1 MKLLALAS
9 LAATAVA
16 VPMTSAYE
24 ANVLTARSVPDIC
37 SAKSDCVPF
46 SIEVTW
52 GSANPIGAGGR
63 NVILTNGAFPGPALR
78 LKVGEC
84 VDFKVVNKLSV
95 RTGIHFHGIEQRG
108 TPWSDGT
115 PGLSQSA
122 IEPGATYMY
131 RWEANE
137 VGAFFYHAHYK
148 GQIMDGL
155 YGAIHISPADNQQ
168 TPFSLIDSANAKDL
182 AKADSMAEP
191 FFASDWTQFTFD
203 ELYNI
208 EQRANIDIACA
219 DSIIIN
225 GMGSGYCLTRAQITA
240 MQAPVIP
247 RLLNRTSGL
256 TDKACIPPNTTATQG
271 VRPNSQNIAAVPLGL
286 YEVCTPSVGKNYT
299 YKVDPANKYAAIT
312 FYNTGGFSLL
322 KATID
327 NHKMWVY
334 GWNGQYIQPQRVD
347 QVAIGNGDR
356 VSVFIKLDQAVGDYQ
371 IRVANNGLNQ
381 ILSGFGVLSYK
392 GSNGPSATAISS
404 MTYNGGNTTA
414 IVPFNGLA
422 AAPFPAIP
430 VSSTADRSI
439 MLSLRRDPA
448 AGNAWQWNAAGNTS
462 YLHENDD
469 NMPLLY
475 QNPATIAESATVY
488 KTRMGQ
494 WIDLIMVT
502 AGPIAQPHPMHKH
515 ANKFFVIGQG
525 QGSFNWSSVAQAQA
539 AGIRFNLVNPPYV
552 DGYTTPPGQQTD
564 TWVVLRYKVEVPGAW
579 FMHCHMQ
586 THFSGGMAI
595 VLMDGVDAWPRVPAD
610 VGKVCQGKGNSKSD
624 WNPSCSCPAACPANK
639 DNGVKQQ
646 AYDGM
651 NDNNSYNNNNNNNN
665 ANANANNYNN
675 NEENKNNNAN
685 AGNNV
690 GNAASSGSGNA
701 NMNAAPSQGDNRV
714 AAQSSGNNNVGQP
727 APTSSSSTPTGSQ
740 TVSSPIRAFTGAAS
754 TTSTSLFTIMAVALF
769 ALSL

>member
-1 MKLLALAS
+1 MKLLTFAS

-16 VPMTSAYE
+16 VPLTSVYE

-52 GSANPIGAGGR
+52 GSANPIGAGSR

-95 RTGIHFHGIEQRG
+95 RTGVHFHGIEQRD

-115 PGLSQSA
+115 PGLSQKA
-122 IEPGATYMY
+122 IEPGQTYMY

-148 GQIMDGL
+148 GQLMDGL

-203 ELYNI
+203 EIYNI
-208 EQRANIDIACA
+208 ERQANIDVACA

-225 GMGSGYCLTRAQITA
+225 GMGSGYCLTRDQITA
-240 MQAPVIP
+240 MQAPQIP

-271 VRPNSQNIAAVPLGL
+271 VRPNSQNIAAVPLTL
-286 YEVCTPSVGKNYT
+286 FEVCTPSVGKNYT

-334 GWNGQYIQPQRVD
+334 AWNGQYIQPQKVD

-392 GSNGPSATAISS
+392 GSRGPSATAVPS
-404 MTYNGGNTTA
+404 MMYNGVNTTA
-414 IVPFNGLA
+414 IVPFSAPA
-422 AAPFPAIP
+422 AAPFPAMQ
-430 VSSTADRSI
+430 VSPTADRSI
-439 MLSLRRDPA
+439 MLNLRKDPA
-448 AGNAWQWNAAGNTS
+448 SGNAWQWDAAGNTS
-462 YLHENDD
+462 YLHDNDD
-469 NMPLLY
+469 NTPLLY
-475 QNPATIAESATVY
+475 QDPATVPESATIY
-488 KTRMGQ
+488 KTKMGQ
-494 WIDLIMVT
+494 WIDLIMTT

-525 QGSFNWSSVAQAQA
+525 QGPFNWSSVAEAQA
-539 AGIRFNLVNPPYV
+539 AGVRFNLVNPPYV
-552 DGYTTPPGQQTD
+552 DGYTTLPGERTD
-564 TWVVLRYKVEVPGAW
+564 TWTVLRYKVEAAGAW
-579 FMHCHMQ
+579 FLHCHMQ

-595 VLMDGVDAWPRVPAD
+595 VLMDGVDAWPTVPAD
-610 VGKVCQGKGNSKSD
+610 AGKVCQGKGNSKSE
-624 WNPSCSCPAACPANK
+624 WNPSCFCPAVCPANK
-639 DNGVKQQ
+639 DHGMKSQ
-646 AYDGM
+646 AYDGS
-651 NDNNSYNNNNNNNN
+651 NDSNNSGSSGSPDVAPANNYGGDNSN
-665 ANANANNYNN
+665 ANANAASGSSSGGGST
-675 NEENKNNNAN
+675 NAN
-685 AGNNV
+685 AY
-690 GNAASSGSGNA
+690 ATPQASS
-701 NMNAAPSQGDNRV
+701 PSP
-714 AAQSSGNNNVGQP
+714 SS
-727 APTSSSSTPTGSQ
+727 PTSGQ
-740 TVSSPIRAFTGAAS
+740 TVSSPIKTFTGAAS
-754 TTSTSLFTIMAVALF
+754 TTSTSLFAIMVMALF
-769 ALSL
+769 ASSL